1 MKLRVIGM
9 MAFLIAG
16 NVAAEEVQL
25 VCFGSDTLR
34 GEDGS
39 YESVDATRQVRF
51 DEEAGTFAYTASGKG
66 FKDAKS
72 VKFTEQY
79 ITAKYSGSWGSWG
92 LPAKIE
98 LDRYSGILKSSA
110 AMNNTLTLQC
120 EVVEQEKRF

>member
-1 MKLRVIGM
+1 MKLRVIGL
-9 MAFLIAG
+9 MALLFAG

-25 VCFGSDTLR
+25 VCFGSDTKR

-72 VKFTEQY
+72 VEFTEQY
-79 ITAKYSGSWGSWG
+79 ITAKYSGNWATWG
-92 LPAKIE
+92 LPATVE

-110 AMNNTLTLQC
+110 AMNNSLSLQC
-120 EVVEQEKRF
+120 EVVEQEKKF